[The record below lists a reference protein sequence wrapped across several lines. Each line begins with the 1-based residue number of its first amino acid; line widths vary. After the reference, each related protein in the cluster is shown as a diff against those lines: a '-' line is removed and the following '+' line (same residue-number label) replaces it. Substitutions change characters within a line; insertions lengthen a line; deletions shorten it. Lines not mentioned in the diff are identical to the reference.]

1 MPTFLECTVNKNVQ
15 KKQLCDTVADSQL
28 IIARFLSMFIS
39 SYIHMDNMA
48 FRPAPKALRCFL
60 KSYDVPLAVP
70 MAAVGLNIFSYI
82 NK

>member
-1 MPTFLECTVNKNVQ
+1 
-15 KKQLCDTVADSQL
+15 
-28 IIARFLSMFIS
+28 
-39 SYIHMDNMA
+39 MDNMA